1 MAASVIRS
9 TIGRITAMARAA
21 ASTSGSV
28 GYDSEADLVA
38 ALANSY
44 GTATIPARG
53 FIQIGIAKARSSSAV
68 GEITLDTPIAK
79 IVEALA
85 NAYRDAIAEAANTAG
100 SWAVP
105 HSPSSRDD
113 DGQLLGGRLADLQA
127 EVTTSG

>member
-1 MAASVIRS
+1 MAASAIKA
-9 TIGRITAMARAA
+9 TIARIGALSRAA
-21 ASTSGSV
+21 ASTFGSV

-53 FIQIGIAKARSSSAV
+53 FIQIGMSKVRSSSAV

-79 IVEALA
+79 IVETVS

-100 SWAVP
+100 SWAAP
-105 HSPSSRDD
+105 HAAATRDE
-113 DGQLLGGRLADLQA
+113 GQLLGGRLADLQS
-127 EVTTSG
+127 EVVTSG